1 MRLYNFTK
9 VLVILYSIV
18 CIVIEIWYIGTLSD
32 IENYNDY
39 GVDPEIGFMKYTDSV
54 YFSGKFVLIML
65 TLYHIIN
72 DCSMSRYICAFILI
86 QILIIHLG
94 TRYIFPDLNL
104 GEIPLNCNFNHYLPE
119 NVKTAC
125 KARYISYILNCTS
138 FAAPLGFLLETIGF
152 YTGFYDRIINYL
164 QRNLIVL

>member
-65 TLYHIIN
+65 
-72 DCSMSRYICAFILI
+72 S
-86 QILIIHLG
+86 
-94 TRYIFPDLNL
+94 
-104 GEIPLNCNFNHYLPE
+104 E
-119 NVKTAC
+119 
-125 KARYISYILNCTS
+125 
-138 FAAPLGFLLETIGF
+138 
-152 YTGFYDRIINYL
+152 
-164 QRNLIVL
+164 